1 MTTRLEK
8 RFGSALLGTVPI
20 KIAGPVPT
28 GKAWNVAA
36 IIGNHTASP
45 SNLSLSISS
54 TAWPSQENITLGT
67 VCTAPAAGN
76 TGPAGVAFSPD
87 GRWVAQV
94 GTSTATTGLF
104 LYSTEGGV
112 LVQTGTTFSTV
123 GLRGLAWSRDSR
135 YVAVVDVST
144 TTLRVAEVSSTGVPT
159 NVAQQALTVGSSASF
174 YGLEWSA
181 DGAYLFVCGNNTPF
195 LAAFPFTGT
204 GIGSKVADPA
214 SLPSGVQYNLKLNPA
229 GTYLAGCGSASP
241 YINVWA
247 WTGTAW
253 GTKSSNPGTL
263 PTGNAY
269 ALAWAPSGAYIAVAQ
284 NATPF
289 GQTYAFSAGTIGTRT
304 TPSPA
309 PSGTTYGEGIIFSA
323 AGTEIYL
330 ATDASSDQAIHEFP
344 FAAGTWGLARA
355 LTTAPRTTGGVGDTI
370 GLREGALVS
379 IKTMSPYIMMYP
391 ALSMPFTTQRL
402 GVVSSAIA
410 IAANTRAKYSGFV
423 LNAGESLIGVAS
435 VGNSIDI
442 IASGVEITL

>member
-8 RFGSALLGTVPI
+8 RFGSATLGTVPI

-76 TGPAGVAFSPD
+76 ASPAGVAFSPD

-94 GTSTATTGLF
+94 GTSTATNGLF
-104 LYSTEGGV
+104 LYSTEGSV
-112 LVQTGTTFSTV
+112 LVQTGATYGTYA
-123 GLRGLAWSRDSR
+123 LRGLAWSRDSR
-135 YVAVVDVST
+135 YVAAVDTST
-144 TTLRVAEVSSTGVPT
+144 NNLRVAEVSSTGVPT
-159 NVAQQALTVGSSASF
+159 DRATTALTVGSSSMF

-181 DGAYLFVCGNNTPF
+181 DGAYIFVCGNATPF

-204 GIGSKVADPA
+204 GFGSKVADPA
-214 SLPSGVQYNLKLNPA
+214 SLPSGTQFNLKLNPA
-229 GTYLAGCGSASP
+229 GTYLAGCGAVSP

-263 PTGNAY
+263 PTGATY

-284 NATPF
+284 NATPW

-309 PSGTTYGEGIIFSA
+309 PTGSSYGEGIIFSA

-330 ATDASSDQAIHEFP
+330 ATDYNSDISIYEFP
-344 FAAGTWGLARA
+344 FAAGTWGIARY
-355 LTTAPRTTGGVGDTI
+355 LTTASRTTQQGDTI
-370 GLREGALVS
+370 GLWNGQLVA
-379 IKTMSPYIMMYP
+379 IKTTSPYIMMYP
-391 ALSMPFTTQRL
+391 ALSMPFATQRL

-435 VGNSIDI
+435 VGNSIDV